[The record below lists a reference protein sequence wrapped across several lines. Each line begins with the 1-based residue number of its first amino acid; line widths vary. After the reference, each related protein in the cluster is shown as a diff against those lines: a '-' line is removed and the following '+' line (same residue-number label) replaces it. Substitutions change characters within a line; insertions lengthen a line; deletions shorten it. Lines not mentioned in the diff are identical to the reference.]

1 MSILNDMG
9 RAAEKKI
16 DILRDEATEGRREAS
31 RVLRESEQRE
41 KDMVKKEQQ
50 LLDKVCSLHVCFWL
64 LCGHMQG

>member
-64 LCGHMQG
+64 LCAHMQG